1 MWQFMKI
8 NSNDVLVNSTNIGLK
23 KIKKEDFAL
32 LCESK
37 LIEYMI
43 EKDCEYIQIGGLL
56 DEKTYGFGLPS
67 SKKFIRQKII
77 LFIFKIYSFKNLHG
91 MR

>member
-77 LFIFKIYSFKNLHG
+77 LFIFKIYFFKNLHG